1 MPGPT
6 RSPAPRSSAPSRRS
20 VLRWGLGASAVLAV
34 AGCGSVR
41 VGQPAAYT
49 PPPLGIDDLYRAD
62 LLDLLDR
69 LLEATAGGADPREEI
84 AGRVRELHAALVE
97 HRDALLTGAEAQK
110 EQDASSA
117 GHGASDGGGAEAQ
130 PVDAAGIVDLL
141 GQMIALGAD
150 ACVQCSGSLARVIA
164 AIVSH
169 LQWAAGT
176 LVLAAGDAALAA
188 PAPPGEDALVPT
200 REVPTSDPPSVAA
213 TVDYEA
219 ALQEAQGDEWYAGY
233 AFEVMAAR
241 ATDAAARTPLLDTS
255 GLHRDRARRLARI
268 AEEDQI
274 TGVPQE
280 AVYPL
285 PGGGLDAATLEEL
298 PAGIGQGLLEDWV
311 AMVGAVPFARR
322 AFAVATALAE
332 AHGLVGAVSAIPVL
346 PSLSA
351 DDR

>member
-1 MPGPT
+1 MPGST
-6 RSPAPRSSAPSRRS
+6 RSPDSPRSPAPSRRS
-20 VLRWGLGASAVLAV
+20 VLGWGLGASAVLAV
-34 AGCGSVR
+34 AGCGTVR

-69 LLEATAGGADPREEI
+69 LLSATAGGADPREEI
-84 AGRVRELHAALVE
+84 AGRIRELHAALVE
-97 HRDALLTGAEAQK
+97 HRDALLTGAETQK

-117 GHGASDGGGAEAQ
+117 SDDGGAQAQ
-130 PVDAAGIVDLL
+130 PVDAAALVDLL

-150 ACVQCSGSLARVIA
+150 ACVQCSGSLARVVA

-169 LQWAAGT
+169 LQWAAGV
-176 LVLAAGDAALAA
+176 LVLAAGEAALTA
-188 PAPPGEDALVPT
+188 PAPPAEAALVPS

-233 AFEVMAAR
+233 ALEVMAAR
-241 ATDAAARTPLLDTS
+241 ATDDATRAPLLDAS
-255 GLHRDRARRLARI
+255 GAHRDRARRLARI
-268 AEEDQI
+268 AQEDQL

-285 PGGGLDAATLEEL
+285 PGGGLDEETLAEL
-298 PAGIGQGLLEDWV
+298 SAGIGQGLLEDWV
-311 AMVGAVPFARR
+311 AMVGAVPFAHR
-322 AFAVATALAE
+322 AFAVASALAE
-332 AHGLVGAVSAIPVL
+332 AHGLVGVVSAVPVL